1 MADVKIKV
9 VQLLPDLDEGGVEIE
24 TIELSNF
31 LVSSGHK
38 SIVIS
43 NKGRLVSKLKD
54 SDNVHIDWDIGAKS
68 LNTFKHFFPLRKLL
82 LDGKIDI
89 LHIRSRVPAWLGFLV
104 WKSIPILKRPILI
117 TSFHGFYSVNFYS
130 SVMTKGEK
138 VIAVSSAIKE
148 HIKENYYCDNDGIAV
163 IYGGFDEDFFNPLN
177 VQNERIENL
186 KKRWSINDKKKP
198 IIILPARLTK
208 LKGHLFFLESI
219 NLIRNLDFTVLF
231 LGNLVENQAHHES
244 IKNKISSLNLGDKV
258 FFVGNCDDM
267 PSALMIADIVVSSS
281 ILPESFGKVAIEAGA
296 MGKPIIATAHG
307 GSLETIIDKKTGW
320 LVEPGNAKKMAEALK
335 EAILH
340 KNLREEYGLTA
351 QKWVKENFTTNKM
364 CKQTLELY
372 LNCLKENSSK
382 SGKVDHSP

>member
-54 SDNVHIDWDIGAKS
+54 NDNVHIDWDIGAKR
-68 LNTFKHFFPLRKLL
+68 LNTFKYFFPLRKLL
-82 LDGKIDI
+82 LNEKIDI

-104 WKSIPILKRPILI
+104 LNSIPIHKRPIFI

-130 SVMTKGEK
+130 SIMTKGDK

-148 HIKENYYCDNDGIAV
+148 HIKKNYYCDNDKIRV
-163 IYGGFDEDFFNPLN
+163 IYSGFDEDFFNPLN

-186 KKRWSINDKKKP
+186 GGKWRIIDKKKP

-208 LKGHLFFLESI
+208 LKGHSFFLESI
-219 NLIRNLDFTVLF
+219 NLIRGLDFTVLF
-231 LGNLVENQAHHES
+231 LGDLVEKHAHHES
-244 IKNKISSLNLGDKV
+244 IKNKISSLNLRDKV

-296 MGKPIIATAHG
+296 MGKPMIATAHG

-320 LVEPGNAKKMAEALK
+320 LVEPGNAEKMAEALK

-351 QKWVKENFTTNKM
+351 QKWVRENFTTNKM
-364 CKQTLELY
+364 CEQTLGLY
-372 LNCLKENSSK
+372 LNCLKEK
-382 SGKVDHSP
+382 I

>member
-54 SDNVHIDWDIGAKS
+54 REHVHVDWDIGAKN
-68 LNTFKHFFPLRKLL
+68 LNTFKYFIPLRKLL
-82 LDGKIDI
+82 LNEKIDI
-89 LHIRSRVPAWLGFLV
+89 LHIRSRVPAWLGFLIL
-104 WKSIPILKRPILI
+104 KSIPILKRPILI

-130 SVMTKGEK
+130 SIMTKGDK

-148 HIKENYYCDNDGIAV
+148 HINKNYYCDNDKIEI
-163 IYGGFDEDFFNPLN
+163 IYGGFDEDLFNPFN
-177 VQNERIENL
+177 VKNERIENL
-186 KKRWSINDKKKP
+186 KKKWSIIDKKNP

-219 NLIRNLDFTVLF
+219 NLVRGLDFTVLL
-231 LGNLVENQAHHES
+231 LGELDEKHAYHES
-244 IKNKISSLNLGDKV
+244 IRNRISSLNLREKV

-267 PSALMIADIVVSSS
+267 PAALMIADIVVSSS
-281 ILPESFGKVAIEAGA
+281 ILPESFGKVSIEAGA
-296 MGKPIIATAHG
+296 MGKPVIATAHG

-320 LVEPGNAKKMAEALK
+320 LVEPSNTEKMAEALT
-335 EAILH
+335 EAILY
-340 KNLREEYGLTA
+340 KNLREKYGLSA
-351 QKWVKENFTTNKM
+351 KKWVKENFTTNKM
-364 CKQTLELY
+364 CKQTLGLY
-372 LNCLKENSSK
+372 LNCLKEK
-382 SGKVDHSP
+382 R

>member
-1 MADVKIKV
+1 MADVIIKV
-9 VQLLPDLDEGGVEIE
+9 AQLLPDLDEGGVEIE

-43 NKGRLVSKLKD
+43 NRGRLVSKLKD

-68 LNTFKHFFPLRKLL
+68 LNTFKYFFPLRKLL
-82 LDGKIDI
+82 LTEKIDI
-89 LHIRSRVPAWLGFLV
+89 LHIRSRVPAWLGFLAV
-104 WKSIPILKRPILI
+104 NSIPIKKRPVFI

-130 SVMTKGEK
+130 SIMTKGDK

-148 HIKENYYCDNDGIAV
+148 HIKENYHCVDDKIEV
-163 IYGGFDEDFFNPLN
+163 IYGGFDEDFFNPLS
-177 VQNERIENL
+177 VKSERIENL
-186 KKRWSINDKKKP
+186 KKKWRIVGEKKP

-219 NLIRNLDFTVLF
+219 NLIRDLDFTVLF
-231 LGNLVENQAHHES
+231 LGDFDEKHAYHKTIEE
-244 IKNKISSLNLGDKV
+244 KISSLNLRNRV

-296 MGKPIIATAHG
+296 MGKPMIATAHG

-320 LVEPGNAKKMAEALK
+320 LVEPNNAKEMAEALQ
-335 EAILH
+335 EAISH

-351 QKWVKENFTTNKM
+351 QKLIRGNFTTIKM
-364 CKQTLELY
+364 CKQTLGLY
-372 LNCLKENSSK
+372 LHCLKEK
-382 SGKVDHSP
+382 I